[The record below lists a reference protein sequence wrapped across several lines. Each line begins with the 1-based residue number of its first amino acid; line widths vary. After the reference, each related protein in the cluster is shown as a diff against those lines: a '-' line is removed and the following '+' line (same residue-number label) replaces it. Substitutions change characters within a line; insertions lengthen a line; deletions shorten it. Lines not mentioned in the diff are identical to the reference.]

1 MTIRSNE
8 STRRD
13 CAEYHKVTMVL
24 VRMPGAMRARPSQ
37 DAEVWSCFLAGVSKS
52 GLVHALQVVPE
63 AFRDRVSTVV

>member
-1 MTIRSNE
+1 
-8 STRRD
+8 
-13 CAEYHKVTMVL
+13 MVL
-24 VRMPGAMRARPSQ
+24 ARMPGAMRARPSQ